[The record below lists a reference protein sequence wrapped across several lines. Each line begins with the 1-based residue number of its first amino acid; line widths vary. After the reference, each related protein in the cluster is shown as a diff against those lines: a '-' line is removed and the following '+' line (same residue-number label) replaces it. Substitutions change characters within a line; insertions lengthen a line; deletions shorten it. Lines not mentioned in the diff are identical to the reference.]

1 MPKRMRNSVMVF
13 MSKRMIACDEASFL
27 ISYMKDNRLGM
38 AKWMRLKMHLLSCHL
53 CRKYA
58 IQIDELDNTVS
69 EYRVDAHLEPLHHHL
84 SDACCNK
91 MKQAVEEGLNAK

>member
-1 MPKRMRNSVMVF
+1 MRNSVMVF

-27 ISYMKDNRLGM
+27 ISYQKDNQLGM
-38 AKWMRLKMHLLSCHL
+38 VNWMRLKMHLLSCHL

-58 IQIDELDNTVS
+58 VQIDELDSAVS
-69 EYRVDAHLEPLHHHL
+69 KYRVSAHDDPCHHHL
-84 SDACCNK
+84 SDETCNK